1 MTTFALKSPTHS
13 VLTSLQFGNAAVL
26 AFVIVQYLDGVFTYF
41 GIHIWGL
48 QIEAN
53 PIVSSAISL
62 AGVGPGLAL
71 AKFVA
76 ISFGILLHLRGVHA
90 VVALLTA
97 FYFTVAIMPWTM
109 LFLNH

>member
-1 MTTFALKSPTHS
+1 MATIALKSPNQA
-13 VLTSLQFGNAAVL
+13 VPTSLQFGNAAVL

-41 GIHIWGL
+41 GIHVWGL

-53 PIVSSAISL
+53 PLISSAISV

-71 AKFVA
+71 AKLSA
-76 ISFGILLHLRGVHA
+76 IGFGIVLHLRGVHA

-97 FYFTVAIMPWTM
+97 FYFTVAILPWTM